1 MTPVAIAMRAL
12 MGARRTWV
20 LGALSVAAGA
30 LALVILLRAEEF
42 RWIDRYAEITES
54 LTIPTVVAFVALVLG
69 ASVVGDERE
78 DWTILYLAA
87 TPVPRIRLVA
97 AWVLAAWVMSLVLL
111 IPATAGAAWLG
122 LAGGMGARGLVWL
135 LVATSLAALAYTAFG
150 VLLALLVRRAI
161 ILGLLY
167 IVLWEA
173 TIATFA
179 DSADKLSLGAYG
191 RRLVA
196 EGVPGAEEFRVPP
209 VGVTPAVI
217 VLLVFA
223 GAGIWLGGRRL
234 GRMELP

>member
-12 MGARRTWV
+12 LGARRTWV
-20 LGALSVAAGA
+20 LGVLSVLAGA
-30 LALVILLRAEEF
+30 IALIIRVRAEEF
-42 RWIDRYAEITES
+42 RWLDRYAEITES
-54 LTIPTVVAFVALVLG
+54 LTVPTVVAFVALVLG

-78 DWTILYLAA
+78 DWTILYLTA

-97 AWVLAAWVMSLVLL
+97 AWVLSAWAMAMVLL
-111 IPATAGAAWLG
+111 VPAAAGAAVLG
-122 LAGGMGARGLVWL
+122 LSGGMGARGLFWL
-135 LVATSLAALAYTAFG
+135 VMALGLASLAYAALG

-196 EGVPGAEEFRVPP
+196 AGVPDAETFRVPP
-209 VGVTPAVI
+209 VGAVTAVI
-217 VLLVFA
+217 VLLAVA
-223 GAGIWLGGRRL
+223 AAGIWLGGRRL